1 MMTEPQTLTNVR
13 DMLPAISAQAGE
25 FEHARD
31 VPPRLVDE
39 LVKAGCYRMAVPA
52 SHGGTELPMPEMLAV
67 LQALASADASVGWL
81 VGQAAVAQ
89 LVFSRF
95 PQPTFDEIYRLGP
108 DVIGAGAVAPKGKAL
123 RTDDGWRFSG
133 EWPFVSGCA
142 HASWFYGQCLV
153 AGDAQEAVDP
163 EIPPMRV
170 MVVPM
175 ATADVQDTW
184 HTLGLR
190 ATGSHHV
197 RVVGGRC
204 SELRSCSMH
213 TAEPWLAHPIYAVP
227 AIEYGGMVVAAV
239 AIGIAEGAISDMLEI
254 AATKRPA
261 FSVTMLRESKVF
273 QDRLGEAYM
282 GLLTARSLLEVQAAL
297 AWQAAAR
304 GHTGGCRQRG
314 VLRATAAH
322 AVGVACRTV
331 DAVHAL
337 AGGSVVYDG
346 SPLQRRMRDIHTVTQ
361 HAVTGRASYEFIGS
375 VLVGEHDD
383 H

>member
-1 MMTEPQTLTNVR
+1 MTELPALTNVR
-13 DMLPAISAQAGE
+13 DLLPTISSQADE
-25 FEHARD
+25 IERARD
-31 VPPRLVDE
+31 VPPPLVDE

-52 SHGGTELPMPEMLAV
+52 SHGGTELAIPQLLGV
-67 LQALASADASVGWL
+67 LQTLASADASVGWL

-123 RTDDGWRFSG
+123 QTDNGWRFSG
-133 EWPFVSGCA
+133 EWPFASGCT

-153 AGDAQEAVDP
+153 AGDTEQPADP
-163 EIPPMRV
+163 QIPPMRV
-170 MVVPM
+170 MLVPI
-175 ATADVQDTW
+175 ADADVLDTW

-204 SELRSCSMH
+204 PQRRSCSMH
-213 TAEPWLAHPIYAVP
+213 TAEPWLESPIYAVP
-227 AIEYGGMVVAAV
+227 AIEYGGMVIAAV
-239 AIGIAEGAISDMLEI
+239 AIGIAEGAVCDMLEI
-254 AATKRPA
+254 AATKRPS
-261 FSVTMLRESKVF
+261 FSVTMLHESKVF
-273 QDRLGEAYM
+273 QDHLGEAYLD
-282 GLLTARSLLEVQAAL
+282 LLAARSLLET
-297 AWQAAAR
+297 QAAAAWHSAVEGR
-304 GHTGGCRQRG
+304 SGGCRQRG

-322 AVGVACRTV
+322 VTAAACRTV
-331 DAVHAL
+331 DAVHGL
-337 AGGSVVYDG
+337 AGGSVVYDS
-346 SPLQRRMRDIHTVTQ
+346 SPLQRRLRDIHTVTQ
-361 HAVTGRASYEFIGS
+361 HAVTGRASYEFMGS